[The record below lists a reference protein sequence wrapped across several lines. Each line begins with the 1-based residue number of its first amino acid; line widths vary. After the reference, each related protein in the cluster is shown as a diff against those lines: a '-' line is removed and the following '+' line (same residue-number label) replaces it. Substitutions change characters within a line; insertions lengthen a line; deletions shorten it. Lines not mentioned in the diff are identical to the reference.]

1 MADVKTFG
9 AKGDGRADD
18 AQAIQRAV
26 NEGDGLLL
34 FPRGVY
40 RVTRPIEVALGER
53 GPVSISGSDGVAT
66 VVMEGAGPAFHLL
79 GTHEGTA
86 DPKSLTAE
94 VKGRERLPLVD
105 GLEIVGAHPEAD
117 GIRLEGLWV
126 PTLTRLHIHDCRHG
140 IHVVRRNRNL
150 IIAEC
155 HVYHN
160 RGVGVFYDRV
170 NLHQSNI
177 TGSHIS
183 YNKGGG
189 IKVLESE
196 IRNLRICG
204 NDIEYNY
211 DVDTR
216 ESADVWI
223 ETLSSSVREGTIV
236 GNTIQAMPSPGGAN
250 VRFRGHSGD
259 VRQKAGFWAISG
271 NLISNQTVNIHLQY
285 ARGIVISGNSCFSGH
300 ERTMRLEQSDY
311 IVIGPNLI
319 DLNPDYRVAVGD
331 GVVFDRCV
339 GCSMSGVVMNGPNP
353 AGAAAVEVLDSSE
366 IAIAGC
372 QILDPAP
379 RGVLIKGG
387 VRCRVSDCAIADRR
401 TPKLMQEAVRIE
413 GGRSIMVV
421 NNLLGPG
428 AQAALCGETGAARVE
443 GNVTE

>member
-1 MADVKTFG
+1 LADC
-9 AKGDGRADD
+9 
-18 AQAIQRAV
+18 
-26 NEGDGLLL
+26 
-34 FPRGVY
+34 
-40 RVTRPIEVALGER
+40 
-53 GPVSISGSDGVAT
+53 GPASISGSDGVAT

-86 DPKSLTAE
+86 DPKSLTSQ
-94 VKGRERLPLVD
+94 VKAKERLPLVD

-117 GIRLEGLWV
+117 GIRLEGLWQ

-183 YNKGGG
+183 YNKAGG

-196 IRNLRICG
+196 IRNLQISG

-211 DVDTR
+211 DLDAR

-236 GNTIQAMPSPGGAN
+236 GNTIQAVPSPGGAN

-285 ARGIVISGNSCFSGH
+285 ARGIVISGNSFFSGH

-311 IVIGPNLI
+311 IVIGPNVI
-319 DLNPDYRVAVGD
+319 DRNPDYRVATGD

-339 GCSMSGVVMNGPNP
+339 GCSISGVVMNGPNP

-366 IAIAGC
+366 IAITGC

-379 RGVLIKGG
+379 RGVL
-387 VRCRVSDCAIADRR
+387 VRASTRCRVSDCTVVDRR
-401 TPKLMQEAVRIE
+401 QPKLMQEAVRVE
-413 GGRSIMVV
+413 GGQSIMVV
-421 NNLLGPG
+421 NNLLSAGVQG
-428 AQAALCGETGAARVE
+428 AVCGDLAAARVE
-443 GNVTE
+443 GNMTE